1 MGKKKSQ
8 EDAPIT
14 YSTPNSEWD
23 ILASYEAGSI
33 IDIDVVFTN
42 YHWVSVRASY
52 RLIDTDGGLA
62 MGALPWGPYSVNST
76 AGLCLV
82 AHSLQRH
89 DQFTLISQKY
99 SPNIPNL
106 ALNPY
111 ILSTIRR
118 HSGIWSQQ
126 VVSFTGWLGWLGFGW
141 VGLVCVGWMETIN
154 YCLELVW
161 IK

>member
-1 MGKKKSQ
+1 MLSTGTQYTTQRLRRPQLRPLLRSPVDTSNAWVHPVADTFFCVDKSQ

-89 DQFTLISQKY
+89 Y
-99 SPNIPNL
+99 
-106 ALNPY
+106 
-111 ILSTIRR
+111 
-118 HSGIWSQQ
+118 
-126 VVSFTGWLGWLGFGW
+126 
-141 VGLVCVGWMETIN
+141 
-154 YCLELVW
+154 
-161 IK
+161 